1 MAGIKI
7 KADWSDIRL
16 GYLQGETFRVLSQT
30 YGVKEATL
38 RSRASREKWHV
49 PPKRVLTTP
58 EDNALSL
65 QRAHELWQQRK
76 ERVKESEYKIAERIL
91 AHAETMPE
99 DQLINKADKIKIGV
113 DIGRRSV
120 GMDVEQKDVNA
131 VNIAI
136 LGDVDAESLKA
147 MSYDAPAGPMS
158 LPEPDCSRNEFR
170 EDLNQEP

>member
-1 MAGIKI
+1 M
-7 KADWSDIRL
+7 RL

-30 YGVKEATL
+30 YNVKEATI

-49 PPKRVLTTP
+49 PPARVLTTP
-58 EDNALSL
+58 EDNTLSL

-76 ERVKESEYKIAERIL
+76 DRVKESEYKIAERIM

-99 DQLINKADKIKIGV
+99 EQLINKADKIKIGV

-136 LGDVDAESLKA
+136 LGEVDAESLKA
-147 MSYDAPAGPMS
+147 MSYV
-158 LPEPDCSRNEFR
+158 
-170 EDLNQEP
+170 

>member
-1 MAGIKI
+1 M
-7 KADWSDIRL
+7 
-16 GYLQGETFRVLSQT
+16 
-30 YGVKEATL
+30 
-38 RSRASREKWHV
+38 
-49 PPKRVLTTP
+49 
-58 EDNALSL
+58 
-65 QRAHELWQQRK
+65 
-76 ERVKESEYKIAERIL
+76 

-99 DQLINKADKIKIGV
+99 DQLITKADKIKIGV

-158 LPEPDCSRNEFR
+158 LPEPGSRNEFR
-170 EDLNQEP
+170 EDLNQEA

>member
-7 KADWSDIRL
+7 KADWSAIRL

-158 LPEPDCSRNEFR
+158 LPEPGSRNEFR
-170 EDLNQEP
+170 EDLNQEA